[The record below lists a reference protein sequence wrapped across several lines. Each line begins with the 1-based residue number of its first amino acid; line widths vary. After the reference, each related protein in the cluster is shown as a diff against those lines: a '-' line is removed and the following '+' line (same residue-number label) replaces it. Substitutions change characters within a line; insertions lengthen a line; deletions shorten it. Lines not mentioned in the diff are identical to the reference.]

1 MVSFR
6 TMAEKMT
13 KQELMTW
20 AEQRLNLVLT
30 KNMTKIEMESQ
41 IMSGARKQGVKINNI
56 KTDSTLSVLNSK

>member
-20 AEQRLNLVLT
+20 AEQRLNLALT